1 MYDTYALLKAEGMTF
16 PPVNQNVDSI
26 LLETSAVSTLR
37 QKGTKGISLFVKIY
51 RHPNGRTLMYVT
63 DAVLLLQ

>member
-37 QKGTKGISLFVKIY
+37 QKETKGISLFIIY
-51 RHPNGRTLMYVT
+51 TGTRMVGL
-63 DAVLLLQ
+63 